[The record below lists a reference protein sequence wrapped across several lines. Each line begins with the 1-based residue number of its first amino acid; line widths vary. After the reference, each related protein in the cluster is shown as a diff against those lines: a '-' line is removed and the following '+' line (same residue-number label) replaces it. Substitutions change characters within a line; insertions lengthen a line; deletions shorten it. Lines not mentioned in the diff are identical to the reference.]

1 PQVALEETPDKHLQD
16 ERIRAKKAELQHV
29 PEAGGGAGKAGAPE
43 HGRPAHRQG
52 SGGEEDREQSL
63 DLDRRAFAL
72 ATARHGLAVVGVKLL
87 LVNVRPVLEQGPA
100 AAEPLGVEI
109 RVHRWLWQGAGV
121 VPPQPVQVEDVL
133 VPQSARSLAEE
144 PDIQPA
150 RQEGERPNREYL
162 Q

>member
-72 ATARHGLAVVGVKLL
+72 AHARHGLAVVGVQLL
-87 LVNVRPVLEQGPA
+87 LGNVWPGPRPGP
-100 AAEPLGVEI
+100 
-109 RVHRWLWQGAGV
+109 
-121 VPPQPVQVEDVL
+121 PPP
-133 VPQSARSLAEE
+133 P
-144 PDIQPA
+144 PPTPTTPP
-150 RQEGERPNREYL
+150 PNPH
-162 Q
+162 